1 MAERPG
7 GERARAPQRAHARA
21 PQRARAP
28 SPQQARAHPTGGTG
42 ARTHKGKQRIAAGS
56 SAPFLPMQTFPQYS
70 TFAPFLPMQTLACL
84 TALGSER
91 KHQRKEVCTMPWLF
105 PFGNTFFQTF

>member
-7 GERARAPQRAHARA
+7 GKRARAPQRAHARA

-28 SPQQARAHPTGGTG
+28 SRQRALGHPILGRSARAKESNGLPL
-42 ARTHKGKQRIAAGS
+42 
-56 SAPFLPMQTFPQYS
+56 PFLPMQTFPQYS
-70 TFAPFLPMQTLACL
+70 TFAPFLPVQTLTCL

-91 KHQRKEVCTMPWLF
+91 KHQRKEVCTMPWFF
-105 PFGNTFFQTF
+105 PFGNTFF